1 MIRPS
6 KSNYASP
13 TNLVKKPDNSIR
25 ITFDY
30 KKINSYT
37 LKDQYPLPIIP
48 DLMQNFKEARFF
60 SKLDFDSGYFQL
72 QMDEESKKYTAFIC
86 EFGFFEWN
94 CMPQGLKN
102 AGASFQREMDN
113 LLREHLG
120 VRACVYMDDIIVY
133 SKTEEDHIEDLK
145 IICNLIRSADLK
157 IKLKKCEFFKNKTEY
172 LGMLIENGTIRPAPS
187 KVEALFKTER
197 PKTMKQLS
205 AFIGLASFYRKF
217 IPNFSEICSPLHR
230 VSSNIKRAKLTWN
243 DDCEK
248 AFQCLRKYLT
258 ES

>member
-1 MIRPS
+1 MHSLRKWSNEKHVIDVISLKAFKENFRSVPYHKRDEFKKLIQELFDADMIIPS

-48 DLMQNFKEARFF
+48 DLMRNFKEARFF

-94 CMPQGLKN
+94 CMPQGLQN

-120 VRACVYMDDIIVY
+120 V
-133 SKTEEDHIEDLK
+133 
-145 IICNLIRSADLK
+145 
-157 IKLKKCEFFKNKTEY
+157 
-172 LGMLIENGTIRPAPS
+172 
-187 KVEALFKTER
+187 
-197 PKTMKQLS
+197 
-205 AFIGLASFYRKF
+205 
-217 IPNFSEICSPLHR
+217 
-230 VSSNIKRAKLTWN
+230 
-243 DDCEK
+243 
-248 AFQCLRKYLT
+248 CLYG
-258 ES
+258 